1 MTVDPLSPE
10 QLRVA
15 AEIDA
20 EAARLLKRG
29 GDEALLA
36 GML

>member
-1 MTVDPLSPE
+1 MAEDPLSPE

-15 AEIDA
+15 AEVDA
-20 EAARLLKRG
+20 EAARLLKRD
-29 GDEALLA
+29 GDETLLA

>member
-1 MTVDPLSPE
+1 MTEDPLSPE

-15 AEIDA
+15 AEVDA
-20 EAARLLKRG
+20 EAARLLKRD
-29 GDEALLA
+29 GDETLLA